1 MSHPYAKAS
10 GDKPRVVAY
19 GGAERRAAHGDLESP
34 EPGLIHPRREAVGV
48 WAAPASARPA
58 TMGRKRRRAAALQ
71 IEQPGYNILT
81 SES

>member
-34 EPGLIHPRREAVGV
+34 EPGLIHPRREAAGV
-48 WAAPASARPA
+48 
-58 TMGRKRRRAAALQ
+58 
-71 IEQPGYNILT
+71 
-81 SES
+81 